1 MQWRFIHAMAICSC
15 NGDIFAVFGG
25 DSDAVDISWK
35 RSESAERRGVSWS
48 NKSCSSLW
56 WQWKICFCPDLS
68 SLRWRGS
75 WRCPSRRSPAGQPA
89 SSPPPP
95 SPQQQQSLA
104 RQPKHML
111 LIDHHLM
118 WPSAHC
124 PAITRPFNICG
135 QSPLLQ
141 EGTGESENNPHPRPG
156 QRKS

>member
-1 MQWRFIHAMAICSC
+1 MQWWYICRFWRWLRCGRHLMETLRVC
-15 NGDIFAVFGG
+15 
-25 DSDAVDISWK
+25 W
-35 RSESAERRGVSWS
+35 EERC
-48 NKSCSSLW
+48 KLKQSCSSLW
-56 WQWKICFCPDLS
+56 WQWKISFCTDLS

-104 RQPKHML
+104 RPPKHML
-111 LIDHHLM
+111 LIDHHLI
-118 WPSAHC
+118 WPAAHC